1 MARLDCGLQKPAA
14 LPLDL
19 LSDTENGQN
28 GSRAKTENS
37 WFGYK
42 TVETRIELLDYWIYI
57 KMLMWHVH

>member
-1 MARLDCGLQKPAA
+1 MARLDCGLHLPAA
-14 LPLDL
+14 LPLDV

-28 GSRAKTENS
+28 ESRVKTENS
-37 WFGYK
+37 WFGYQ